1 MKHPVLAPFLMLIT
15 VLPAYAQRLDTLV
28 DVGGYDLHFTVL
40 KGEGTPILF
49 ESGNTFDGPPWNGTL
64 DAIHRITGTT
74 LITYDRSGFG
84 KSELNPS
91 TTDPSDFGIENGMV
105 ELETALAK
113 LGLDGD
119 VILVGHS
126 YGAYYSMNYA
136 ARHPDRVKAMV
147 LLNAHLPDYWTA
159 ERLAQVGEPDKNAVT
174 PGAYYLMTNFPRTT
188 QVIREHELST
198 SIPIIDLV
206 AGIPIYFMSDE
217 DFNDWKAAHREF
229 VADMRTGTGSWRTA
243 ADTTSSRTTRSC
255 LSTP

>member
-1 MKHPVLAPFLMLIT
+1 MKHSLFASFLMLIT
-15 VLPAYAQRLDTLV
+15 TLPAYAQQLDTLV
-28 DVGGYDLHFTVL
+28 DVGGYHLHFTIL

-49 ESGNTFDGPPWNGTL
+49 EPGSTFDGPPWNGTL
-64 DAIHRITGTT
+64 DAIHRITGAT

-84 KSELNPS
+84 KSELNPA

-113 LGLDGD
+113 LGLDGE

-126 YGAYYSMNYA
+126 YGAFYSMNYA
-136 ARHPDRVKAMV
+136 ARNPDKVKGMV

-159 ERLAQVGEPDKNAVT
+159 ERLAQAPEPDQNAVT
-174 PGAYYLMTNFPRTT
+174 PAAYYLMTNFPRTT
-188 QVIREHELST
+188 QVIRDQELSD

-217 DFNDWKAAHREF
+217 DFDDWKAAHRDF
-229 VADMRTGTGSWRTA
+229 VTDHANRNGILAHGSGHYIFK
-243 ADTTSSRTTRSC
+243 DN
-255 LSTP
+255 